1 MIASHVPFCRN
12 PYPGRWTA
20 SAFIV
25 FSSGDVSEVCDEIDF
40 PYDSLEKWF
49 GPNPN
54 SPRSIVAQA
63 LVLLSPIAAFLV
75 STAPTTRLRIS
86 IEEGQLV
93 GSVSIRGNFLRVSTM
108 ALSLAIVAVLA
119 LYILTENVA
128 EAAIRRYFG
137 G

>member
-1 MIASHVPFCRN
+1 MSRFAVTPILGAGLLAPSLFFLLVMFLKFVMR
-12 PYPGRWTA
+12 
-20 SAFIV
+20 
-25 FSSGDVSEVCDEIDF
+25 IDF